1 MNNTVE
7 VGDTVRDVVTGF
19 TGIVKAIV
27 RWHHA
32 CNRIIVQPRD
42 LEDKKSNY
50 VQATHTFDE
59 PEIEITQKKTITL
72 SVTPETTDLKIGD
85 LVKDT
90 FTAFQGKI
98 SGFAEYLN
106 GCLRVA
112 VQPYDLKEGK
122 TIEEEWFPASQLKLI
137 QEEVKPLVKKAT
149 GGPMP
154 EPKGPRDPIC

>member
-1 MNNTVE
+1 MNNMVE
-7 VGDTVRDVVTGF
+7 VGDTVRDVITGF
-19 TGIVKAIV
+19 TGIVKVVV

-42 LEDKKSNY
+42 LEDKKANY

-59 PEIEITQKKTITL
+59 PEIEILQKKTIVL
-72 SVTPETTDLKIGD
+72 SVTPETTNLKIGD

-90 FTAFQGKI
+90 YTPFQGKI
-98 SGFAEYLN
+98 AGFAEYLN

-112 VQPYDLKEGK
+112 VQSPTLKDGK
-122 TIEEEWFPASQLKLI
+122 VVEEELFPASQLELV
-137 QEEVKPLVKKAT
+137 QEEVNPPVKKTT

-154 EPKGPRDPIC
+154 DPKGPRDPMC